1 MINLGLAGPAGC
13 GKDTVAD
20 HLVRRYGFLKYSFS
34 DALYREVTEAF
45 GLEDDSLLRQRE
57 TKELRD
63 HRLALYKCLDT
74 KFFMRMVEHENIADI
89 ECPRSPRQILQ
100 WWGTEYR
107 RAQDP
112 DYWVKR
118 ADEWIYDV
126 MATVG
131 YPELRPQFFVN
142 TSVRFPNEQE
152 WIHKFTCGNVWHI
165 RREELAP
172 VNVHESE
179 TPLPVLE
186 RERELWNNDTIDRLY
201 NGIDLLLRTNSR
213 FVRVEP
219 MLPVVQH
226 EVEPPE
232 KEFVGSTGQYYRV
245 QADGHR
251 MLCNADGTRSI
262 FDDVDDDGTD
272 PGDTRTEDQ
281 VAAEVNYAKGH

>member
-1 MINLGLAGPAGC
+1 MINIGLAGPAGC

-20 HLVRRYGFLKYSFS
+20 HLVRRYGFIKYSFS

-45 GLEDDSLLRQRE
+45 ALGEDSLLRDRE
-57 TKELRD
+57 TKEVQTY
-63 HRLALYKCLDT
+63 ALKLDACSDLD
-74 KFFMRMVEHENIADI
+74 FYYVARRMRPSLVSTD
-89 ECPRSPRQILQ
+89 PLSPRQILQ

-126 MATVG
+126 MASVG

-142 TSVRFPNEQE
+142 TSVRFPNEQA

-165 RREELAP
+165 RREGLAP
-172 VNVHESE
+172 VAAHESE

-186 RERELWNNDTIDRLY
+186 LERELFNNDTIDRLC
-201 NGIDLLLRTNSR
+201 NGIDLLLRTNAR

-226 EVEPPE
+226 EVEQPE

-245 QADGHR
+245 QPDGHR

-262 FDDVDDDGTD
+262 FDDVDDDGAT
-272 PGDTRTEDQ
+272 PVDTRTEDE
-281 VAAEVNYAKGH
+281 VTAAINYAKGH